1 MIEIKQMCKS
11 YDEKTIFKDFNLLIN
26 DGEFI
31 AIKGPS
37 GCGKTTL
44 LNIIGGLE
52 NPDAGTILVNGKNIK
67 HPKEKRD
74 YFLNQVSFLFQNFVL
89 MENKTVIEN
98 IDLVNKKQRTKTTP
112 LEALKIVGLEDKEK
126 VKVYKLSG
134 GEQQRVA
141 LARLLIKKSNIILA
155 DEPTGSLD
163 EKNAILVMEILKKLN
178 DDGKIVIVVTHS
190 NMVAS
195 YAERVIQL

>member
-1 MIEIKQMCKS
+1 MIEIKQLCKS
-11 YDEKTIFKDFNLLIN
+11 YDEKTIFNDFNLLIN
-26 DGEFI
+26 DGEFV

-44 LNIIGGLE
+44 LNLIGGLE
-52 NPDAGTILVNGKNIK
+52 KPDAGTILVNGKNIN
-67 HPKEKRD
+67 HPKEKRN
-74 YFLNQVSFLFQNFVL
+74 YYLNLVSFLFQNFAL
-89 MENKTVIEN
+89 MENKTVIDN
-98 IDLVNKKQRTKTTP
+98 IELVNKKQRTETTP

-141 LARLLIKKSNIILA
+141 LARLLIKKSSIILA

-163 EKNAILVMEILKKLN
+163 NKNAIMVMDLLKELN
-178 DDGKIVIVVTHS
+178 NYGKTIIVVTHS
-190 NMVAS
+190 DMVAK
-195 YAERVIQL
+195 YAERIIQL

>member
-98 IDLVNKKQRTKTTP
+98 IDLVSKKQRTKTTP